1 MKQIILL
8 IAICIF
14 SVNSAWAQSSCP
26 GGSCLP
32 SKVKDDCTTRENKN
46 GCIDWTNGIIYAT
59 GMGIPNDTL
68 KSKMQR
74 RYSAEAAAVIIAEKN
89 LLKMVQGINIDSK
102 ATVKMGMLEE
112 DIIIEQYKGTLFN
125 VLQEGKTRFMNDDS
139 AVVTMKMYMRDV
151 VSILMENNH
160 SAFQKTAN
168 NVQKPEPVSDK
179 PKTPE
184 GPTYGGSE
192 KTIYTGLII
201 DARGMKVVPAM
212 SPKIYDN
219 NQKEIYGSAA
229 VERNFALQHGIVG
242 YIKDLKNAQDN
253 ERVKGNPLL
262 IKATESQKAVDLTI
276 SERDAKLLNT
286 LNASQTFLREARVM
300 IVID

>member
-1 MKQIILL
+1 MKQMILL
-8 IAICIF
+8 IAICVF
-14 SVNSAWAQSSCP
+14 SVNLAWAQSNCP
-26 GGSCLP
+26 GGTCLP
-32 SKVKDDCTTRENKN
+32 AKVKDDCTTRENKN

-59 GMGIPNDTL
+59 GMGIPNSNV

-89 LLKMVQGINIDSK
+89 LLKMIQGINIDSK

-125 VLQEGKTRFMNDDS
+125 VLQEGKARFMNDDS
-139 AVVTMKMYMRDV
+139 AIVTMKMYMRDV

-160 SAFQKTAN
+160 SAFQQTTQ
-168 NVQKPEPVSDK
+168 VQKADPEK

-184 GPTYGGSE
+184 GSEYGGSE

-212 SPKIYDN
+212 SPKVYDN
-219 NQKEIYGSAA
+219 EQKEIYGSAA

-242 YIKDLKNAQDN
+242 YIKDLKKAQNND
-253 ERVKGNPLL
+253 RVKGNPLL
-262 IKATESQKAVDLTI
+262 IKAINSQKAVDLII
-276 SERDAKLLNT
+276 SEKDAELLNK
-286 LNASQTFLREARVM
+286 LNTSQTFLREARVM
-300 IVID
+300 IVLD